1 MDKGNNI
8 KLLIAKIETLVKS
21 DQKSETLSTLE
32 TLKEMIGQKNT
43 YS

>member
-21 DQKSETLSTLE
+21 DQKAEILSTFGNF
-32 TLKEMIGQKNT
+32 KGNNR
-43 YS
+43 